1 MNKYALLAIAAISV
15 LAVGCSTPK
24 SRIEKNPEL
33 FASFPPDVQAN
44 VQQGKI
50 DVGYTQDMV
59 DMALGAPERK
69 YTRKSATGTAEVWS
83 YVGYYTKTDRQRV
96 QADVRVRDASG
107 VTRTVNDWFWVDV
120 QQRSEYE
127 KFRVEFDG
135 TKVSA
140 IETLER

>member
-1 MNKYALLAIAAISV
+1 MNKFALLAVAA
-15 LAVGCSTPK
+15 LAIVVAGCATPK

-33 FASFPPDVQAN
+33 FASFPPDVRAN
-44 VQQGKI
+44 VEQGKI
-50 DVGYTQDMV
+50 DVGYTHEMV
-59 DMALGAPERK
+59 QMALGEPNRK
-69 YTRKSATGTAEVWS
+69 YTRKSATGTVEVWS
-83 YVGYYTKTDRQRV
+83 YVGYYTTTDRQRV

-127 KFRVEFDG
+127 KLRVEYADD
-135 TKVSA
+135 KVAA

>member
-1 MNKYALLAIAAISV
+1 MNKYTLLAAALSV
-15 LAVGCSTPK
+15 LVAGCASPK

-33 FASFPPDVQAN
+33 FASFPPEVQAN

-59 DMALGAPERK
+59 DMALGAPDRK
-69 YTRKSATGTAEVWS
+69 YTRKSATGTVEVWS
-83 YVGYYTKTDRQRV
+83 YVGYFTKTDRQRV

-120 QQRSEYE
+120 QQRNEYE

-135 TKVSA
+135 TKVAA